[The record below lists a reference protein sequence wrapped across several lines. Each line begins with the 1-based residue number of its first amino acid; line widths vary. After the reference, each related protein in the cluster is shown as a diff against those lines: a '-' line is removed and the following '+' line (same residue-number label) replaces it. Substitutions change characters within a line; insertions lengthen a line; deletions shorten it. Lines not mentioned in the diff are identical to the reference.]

1 MTVIHSA
8 EAALLLYTIR
18 GALVALIRRDDTDLT
33 ARQLSVFLVC
43 YSERDPQTVRGLAE
57 KLKVNKPAI
66 TRVLDRLEAAGL
78 IRRQT
83 DPSDRRSVL
92 TAPTVGGK
100 AFFRQLR
107 QIMAD
112 AAKAVQHAKVVT

>member
-83 DPSDRRSVL
+83 DPSDRRSVSPHRPSV
-92 TAPTVGGK
+92 ARPFS
-100 AFFRQLR
+100 AS
-107 QIMAD
+107 
-112 AAKAVQHAKVVT
+112 